1 MVSTWAVVNLLISHV
16 SDGFQVLTFYERKSK
31 GFGSIWMIFLHFCK
45 ILVPQSEEPPF
56 THYQTTKCI

>member
-16 SDGFQVLTFYERKSK
+16 VRWFSTTGKSK

-45 ILVPQSEEPPF
+45 ILVPQSEGPPF